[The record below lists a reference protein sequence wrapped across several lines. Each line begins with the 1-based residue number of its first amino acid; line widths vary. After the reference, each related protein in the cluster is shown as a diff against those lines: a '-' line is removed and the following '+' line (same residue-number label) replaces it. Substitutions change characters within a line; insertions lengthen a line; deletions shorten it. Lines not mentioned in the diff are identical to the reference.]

1 MKDEGTVREAESR
14 LLRKLLK
21 NRKRLM
27 DTIRMMDVDRN
38 GVISAEEFRSAVAS
52 MGLGL
57 TEQQVKKLIRS
68 IDTNRNGELDI
79 EVIQNYEHIVWD
91 GTLNIVF

>member
-21 NRKRLM
+21 NKKRLI
-27 DTIRMMDVDRN
+27 DTIRMMDANRD
-38 GVISAEEFRSAVAS
+38 GVISAEEFQSVVVS

-57 TEQQVKKLIRS
+57 TEQQVNNLIRS
-68 IDTNRNGELDI
+68 IDTDQNGELDI
-79 EVIQNYEHIVWD
+79 EVMKSDEHSA
-91 GTLNIVF
+91 